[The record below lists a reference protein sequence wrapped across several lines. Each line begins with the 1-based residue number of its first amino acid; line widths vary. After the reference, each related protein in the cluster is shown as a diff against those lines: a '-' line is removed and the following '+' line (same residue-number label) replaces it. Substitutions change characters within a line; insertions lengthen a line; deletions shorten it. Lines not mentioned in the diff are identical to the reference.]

1 MIFDPFKLKV
11 HILTAY
17 GGSLFF
23 LWWLAGRVQPALP
36 ATTETS
42 YKLPQA
48 ASELEKQ
55 NKRSST

>member
-1 MIFDPFKLKV
+1 MKFRPFKLKV

-23 LWWLAGRVQPALP
+23 LWWLAGLAQPALP

-42 YKLPQA
+42 HKLPHA
-48 ASELEKQ
+48 ASNLEKQ
-55 NKRSST
+55 N